1 MREVVVLSSPGCH
14 LCEDALRALGDLARE
29 FHLSVR
35 EVDMT
40 SAEGARLIEVHR
52 PLMPPAVIVDDRL
65 FSVGRLPRKKLRRE
79 LEGAA

>member
-14 LCEDALRALGDLARE
+14 LCGDALRTLEGLARE

-40 SAEGARLIEVHR
+40 SAEGARLVELHR
-52 PLMPPAVIVDDRL
+52 PLMPPAVILDDRL

>member
-14 LCEDALRALGDLARE
+14 LCEDALRVLEAVARE

-40 SAEGARLIEVHR
+40 SAEGARLVELYR